1 VCILLVPGPSS
12 LPASL
17 TGLHFI
23 LIVGMQKKN
32 PVLDLSGLPSA
43 EAPCQAQLQPNIRSQ
58 LLELSLLSRKFSGSV
73 VRRRRIAYMRGVTAL
88 GWGTTWT
95 VLKVPRKTKSA

>member
-1 VCILLVPGPSS
+1 MCILLVPGPSS

-43 EAPCQAQLQPNIRSQ
+43 EAPCQAQLQPNIQSQ
-58 LLELSLLSRKFSGSV
+58 LLELSLLS
-73 VRRRRIAYMRGVTAL
+73 RRIAYMRGVTAL

-95 VLKVPRKTKSA
+95 VLK